1 MKLNFSSRVL
11 LSFVKIYY
19 KTYTAKKM
27 FLRQSIFKRTRLE
40 MNEGWR
46 QRREGEILQNFRNMQ
61 FQSSEDRAF
70 VFKKTFF
77 LGICCSFRHENS
89 SLCHIHPSAAQSWHW
104 VSCECGEWL
113 FSLTHMT
120 ARRTKRH
127 TKNPHLMQ
135 KLELTPWMQKH
146 EPISTRCHC
155 VHATRRKMG
164 RN

>member
-127 TKNPHLMQ
+127 KKPALDAETWVDTLDAETWTDFHAVSLCA
-135 KLELTPWMQKH
+135 
-146 EPISTRCHC
+146 CHP
-155 VHATRRKMG
+155 AENGT
-164 RN
+164 